1 MDPKRNF
8 KNYREAMAT
17 CAAKK
22 ITCVPFLGIVLTDF
36 TFLDDGNPD
45 MEEDDFINW
54 QKVRLINREIQKLSE
69 TVRIPYDISFDEKVH
84 NFLTSTEIWN
94 ENDVFRLSKLREK
107 KSSADDPSATRKKK
121 QKKIDRM
128 TNFLLMDAKER
139 TLEPS
144 PLTERDWKLVMG
156 HAKEVRYNRGGII
169 LEERAPNH
177 FLFRIKEGS
186 VVVRKIS
193 RTDQQRES
201 RGDINQRPA
210 WVPDDL
216 ISSCQLCKD
225 EFTFFRR
232 RHHCRHCGQIFCGQ
246 CSAQRHIIERLLYM
260 KPVRV
265 CNTCAVLLKPTAED
279 SSFRPKTIRRLEV
292 GDIFGEISILSLSGT
307 TR

>member
-1 MDPKRNF
+1 MAESPIDKSRDPVRSK
-8 KNYREAMAT
+8 
-17 CAAKK
+17 
-22 ITCVPFLGIVLTDF
+22 LDLT
-36 TFLDDGNPD
+36 T
-45 MEEDDFINW
+45 
-54 QKVRLINREIQKLSE
+54 RKLSE

-84 NFLTSTEIWN
+84 NFLISTEIWN

-107 KSSADDPSATRKKK
+107 KSSADDPSPSRKKK

-128 TNFLLMDAKER
+128 TNYLLMDAKER

-210 WVPDDL
+210 WVPGTLSFFSPLDDL

-232 RHHCRHCGQIFCGQ
+232 RVPFSFSFFLFLIIEPVDIDHKHHCRHCGQIFCGQ

-307 TR
+307 TRFKAYKISL